1 MHGNSFPFRRHLDDA
16 LLPNCVTYRRPSAQ
30 LTMPPTVLGEFFG
43 TTILILLGNGV
54 VAGVL
59 LTDSKANGAG
69 WIAIATG
76 WAMAVLIGVLVAI
89 GLGAP
94 GELNPAVTLANV
106 LLGTRTVGD
115 AAFHVLA
122 QFAGALLGATL
133 VWLHYYRH
141 WGVTR
146 DAEIIR
152 ACYCNTPAIRAAGP
166 NLMSEVIAT
175 MVLVIVGNAIG
186 SRGAAGDTPASN
198 FGPAFVGALVWG
210 IGLSL
215 GGPTG
220 YAINPARDLGPR
232 IAHAMLPI
240 ANKGGSDWGYS
251 WIPVAGPVIGAA
263 LAALLWAAV
272 RP

>member
-1 MHGNSFPFRRHLDDA
+1 
-16 LLPNCVTYRRPSAQ
+16 
-30 LTMPPTVLGEFFG
+30 MPPTVLGEFLG
-43 TTILILLGNGV
+43 TAILILLGNGV

-106 LLGTRTVGD
+106 LLGTRTVSD
-115 AAFHVLA
+115 AGFHVLA
-122 QFAGALLGATL
+122 QFTGAILGATL

-141 WGVTR
+141 WNATR
-146 DAEIIR
+146 DAEAIR
-152 ACYCNTPAIRAAGP
+152 ACYCCTPAIRATGP
-166 NLMSEVIAT
+166 NLISEVIAT
-175 MVLVIVGNAIG
+175 MVLVLVGNAIG
-186 SRGAAGDTPASN
+186 SRGAAGHTPASN

-232 IAHAMLPI
+232 IAHAILPI

-251 WIPVAGPVIGAA
+251 WIPVAGPLIGAA